1 MSDTPHTLNQ
11 ALLAAMDRYGRQP
24 CFRIKKDHRPY
35 QEISYYKFQTQT
47 FRLAHFF
54 RRQGIEPGDRV
65 AILAGNSPEWMM
77 AYCACLLVGGV
88 AVPLRPT
95 LPIET
100 LRSLIR
106 DAEARLMVI
115 EVEHH
120 QPILQD
126 ALVTLP
132 QLKDI
137 VTLTDQRALF
147 SETTSITAILAQP
160 ISTEEALN
168 VRRLAE
174 QIEPAALASLNYT
187 ASETGLLKAA
197 VFNQGQRL
205 LTMQY
210 IAAWATFNDDELAFT
225 VLPWASTSSLDFSL
239 HCFMSGVANALAKPG
254 QSVVENLQQTAP
266 TTLMVTPLGLE
277 VFYNEIMR
285 EIEAL
290 PEASQEVFHWA
301 LSIGKAYRMAG
312 DNATEALR
320 REYASADMTFFSQIR
335 GKVGGRVNRLYYV
348 GAALPQKLVDFMEAI
363 GQVPLGLYSITETGG
378 FPVINYLEQPRSGA
392 CGQIAP
398 GFELRLAE
406 DGEILVKSPTVM
418 LTYWNQPQETVR
430 QVLDADGWL
439 HTGDL
444 GEIDS
449 DGYVHLNGRK
459 QSMIILSS
467 GRKIIPARIEAA
479 LKESP
484 FVAQAIV
491 FGEGRAHITALIVPN
506 LDALADSFE
515 DGLTGLVTPETDSL
529 RWYWLGDDEHS
540 EPIATMAHAGV
551 KIKLDQVVEA
561 VNRKLDLF
569 ERIEKYSL
577 LEHAYSKIA
586 HDMADLTPLQRR
598 QIGERFATLISSMY
612 PRTILQ
618 VGEQIT
624 QVEVSPE
631 RMRELLEK
639 ETLLDAWLADAGL
652 EFLFDLAR
660 RKQIDTPSIVHIC
673 DTAAS
678 IAQMVNEERP
688 LSTALI
694 VGDPPRIARHLP
706 VSQIQMLQMEHIR
719 RMRKNLTTLAM
730 MVDGKVLG
738 YVIDKHGYVR
748 GIHKLDDKL
757 DNQANPLLGPQ
768 FRRHAAISGLC
779 DALVFYVPSGGKQVR
794 VFADGQLVGRY
805 SNGDWSQDIMP
816 QVDEVINQLAQQKN
830 LKFALLQRLL
840 RCAFQ
845 MSEENLGAIF
855 IVGNAD
861 AVIEKSDAPEISH
874 FAWIFGTDVRSL
886 SDEELINFAKQ
897 DGATVIDAQGKF
909 RGCMVLLR
917 PDSGTKAE
925 IGPGRGARHSS
936 AAKMSAETDCL
947 AITVSQDGPITVY
960 DSGRRVLS
968 L

>member
-1 MSDTPHTLNQ
+1 MNDRFDNLNQ
-11 ALLAAMDRYGRQP
+11 ALLAAVDDYAERTCFHVSRGKRFQAITYERFRRY
-24 CFRIKKDHRPY
+24 
-35 QEISYYKFQTQT
+35 T
-47 FRLAHFF
+47 FRLTHFF
-54 RRQGIEPGDRV
+54 LENGIGNGERIAIIADNPLEWMVVYV
-65 AILAGNSPEWMM
+65 AGLLAG
-77 AYCACLLVGGV
+77 GV
-88 AVPLRPT
+88 VVPLRAWLPLERLQAMLKESGAHLAVIQGEPT
-95 LPIET
+95 LPIIEQMGKALPKLKT
-100 LRSLIR
+100 VLVVS
-106 DAEARLMVI
+106 DPGDDHAEAI
-115 EVEHH
+115 S
-120 QPILQD
+120 I
-126 ALVTLP
+126 
-132 QLKDI
+132 
-137 VTLTDQRALF
+137 
-147 SETTSITAILAQP
+147 TSILAKP
-160 ISTEEALN
+160 ITEEAELAIRQSAAA
-168 VRRLAE
+168 VDPTALALIYYKSATPRGAVFDHARRLAAMRSMAE
-174 QIEPAALASLNYT
+174 WFHLSENDVAVTTILSWNLAT
-187 ASETGLLKAA
+187 
-197 VFNQGQRL
+197 
-205 LTMQY
+205 
-210 IAAWATFNDDELAFT
+210 
-225 VLPWASTSSLDFSL
+225 LDVTL
-239 HCFMSGVANALAKPG
+239 HYFLSGVAH
-254 QSVVENLQQTAP
+254 VVTGSQEETDVAQQLSP
-266 TTLMVTPLGLE
+266 TVILTTPSGVE
-277 VFYNEIMR
+277 DFYNQTIAEINR
-285 EIEAL
+285 L
-290 PEASQEVFHWA
+290 PAPRQAIFQWA
-301 LSIGKAYRMAG
+301 LKIG
-312 DNATEALR
+312 
-320 REYASADMTFFSQIR
+320 REYLDAGLAVSKELSEAYARADITFFSQIR
-335 GKVGGRVNRLYYV
+335 GRLGGRLRRIYST
-348 GAALPQKLVDFMEAI
+348 GAQLPHQWAEFAEIIGITPLNVYSLTEA
-363 GQVPLGLYSITETGG
+363 GG
-378 FPVINYLEQPRSGA
+378 FPTISSPDARRPNS
-392 CGQIAP
+392 CGQVAP
-398 GFELRLAE
+398 GFQVRVAD
-406 DGEILVKSPTVM
+406 DGEILVRGPSVM
-418 LTYWNQPQETVR
+418 CGYWRRPDDTTAVI
-430 QVLDADGWL
+430 DAGGWL

-444 GEIDS
+444 GRFDQDGFLYLIGHKQPLFSLSTGRNIMPTTIES
-449 DGYVHLNGRK
+449 DLT
-459 QSMIILSS
+459 
-467 GRKIIPARIEAA
+467 A
-479 LKESP
+479 SP
-484 FVAQAIV
+484 FIDQAVV
-491 FGEGRAHITALIVPN
+491 FGEGRPYIAALVVPDLPVIEAH
-506 LDALADSFE
+506 
-515 DGLTGLVTPETDSL
+515 L
-529 RWYWLGDDEHS
+529 RQNGYNGDQTEFTVGDDQVRTT
-540 EPIATMAHAGV
+540 IG
-551 KIKLDQVVEA
+551 QVVADVNKTLDTWSHIQEFRLLPQPFNEA
-561 VNRKLDLF
+561 KGELKPSKKICRDVVADHYAA
-569 ERIEKYSL
+569 EIE
-577 LEHAYSKIA
+577 A
-586 HDMADLTPLQRR
+586 
-598 QIGERFATLISSMY
+598 MY
-612 PRTILQ
+612 PNSTPFSEKAVTYVKL
-618 VGEQIT
+618 EPS
-624 QVEVSPE
+624 ELHD
-631 RMRELLEK
+631 LLEK
-639 ETLLDAWLADAGL
+639 QDILDAWLADAGI
-652 EFLFDLAR
+652 EFLFDLAQ
-660 RKQIDTPSIVHIC
+660 RKQIDAASIVHIC

-897 DGATVIDAQGKF
+897 DGATVIDVQGKF